1 MPKRARSSTPIT
13 SSTSSR
19 GALARSPVD
28 GAPSVLRPTVLG
40 WLSIALGATAIAT
53 PSATARLIGAPL
65 SPTTRMVLRGVG
77 AREVG
82 VGVGLLSG
90 KKSSVGMT
98 WLRVLGDAMDL
109 SLLVGAMSSRR
120 AKRQRLLGAVG
131 TIAAIGLVDL
141 AAAIMQTREE
151 RASLA

>member
-1 MPKRARSSTPIT
+1 MPKRARSSTSTT
-13 SSTSSR
+13 SFQSS
-19 GALARSPVD
+19 GGELVRSEAD
-28 GAPSVLRPTVLG
+28 GAASILRPTVLG

-65 SPTTRMVLRGVG
+65 SKTTRIILRGVG

-90 KKSSVGMT
+90 KKSSAGMT
-98 WLRVLGDAMDL
+98 WLRVIGDAMDL
-109 SLLVGAMSSRR
+109 SLLVGAMAARRSR
-120 AKRQRLLGAVG
+120 RQRLLGAVG

>member
-1 MPKRARSSTPIT
+1 MPKRAHSSTPT
-13 SSTSSR
+13 GSSQSPAS
-19 GALARSPVD
+19 ALALAD

-40 WLSIALGATAIAT
+40 WISIALGATAIAT

-65 SPTTRMVLRGVG
+65 SRTTRLILRGVG

-90 KKSSVGMT
+90 KQSSAAMT
-98 WLRVLGDAMDL
+98 WLRVIGDAMDL
-109 SLLVGAMSSRR
+109 SLLAGAMAARR
-120 AKRQRLLGAVG
+120 SNRQRLWGALG

-141 AAAIMQTREE
+141 AAAILQTREE
-151 RASLA
+151 RASIA